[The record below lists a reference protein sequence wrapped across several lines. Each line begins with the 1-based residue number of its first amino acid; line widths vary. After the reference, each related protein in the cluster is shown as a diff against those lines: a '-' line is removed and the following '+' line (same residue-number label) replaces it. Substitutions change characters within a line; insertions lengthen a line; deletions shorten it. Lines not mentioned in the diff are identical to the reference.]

1 MGGTSEEREISLRGG
16 RAIHKA
22 LLEKGY
28 NAIAI
33 DVNKD
38 IVRRL
43 MEEEID
49 VAFIALH
56 GRYGEDGTIQ
66 GLLEVM
72 GIPYTGSGVLAS
84 AMALDKVVA
93 KKAFTFHGIPT
104 PEWEVVSREWEVGK
118 QKGFSPYPTIHI
130 PPPVV
135 VKPTSQGSTIGV
147 TVVKEEGGL
156 KAAFEEAWRYGDT
169 VIVER
174 CIEGR
179 EITVGILNGR
189 ALPIIEIRPKE
200 GIYDYKAKYTPGMTE
215 YIVPARLDER
225 VEERVKEIALKAY
238 QVLGCRGVAR
248 VDMILACET
257 PYLLE
262 VNTIPGMTE
271 LSLIPK
277 AAASSGIGFSDLV
290 EEILLGAFDPCFQD
304 YGHLQEKGKEL

>member
-1 MGGTSEEREISLRGG
+1 MGGISTERDISLRSGQ
-16 RAIHKA
+16 AVYNA
-22 LLEKGY
+22 LIEKGY
-28 NAIAI
+28 NAIPI
-33 DVNKD
+33 DVGRD
-38 IVRRL
+38 VVRRL

-49 VAFIALH
+49 VAFIVLH

-84 AMALDKVVA
+84 AMALDKVVS
-93 KKAFTFHGIPT
+93 KKVFIFHGIPT
-104 PEWEVVSREWEVGK
+104 PEFRVV
-118 QKGFSPYPTIHI
+118 KGSEPSTPDSYIGLPL
-130 PPPVV
+130 V
-135 VKPTSQGSTIGV
+135 VKPASQGSTIGV

-169 VIVER
+169 VLVER
-174 CIEGR
+174 YIEGR
-179 EITVGILNGR
+179 EITVGILNGKV
-189 ALPIIEIRPKE
+189 LPIIEIRPKE

-215 YIVPARLDER
+215 YIVPVRLGDR

-238 QVLGCRGVAR
+238 QALGCRGVAR
-248 VDMILACET
+248 VDMILAWET
-257 PYLLE
+257 PYVLE

-290 EEILLGAFDPCFQD
+290 EEILLG
-304 YGHLQEKGKEL
+304 L